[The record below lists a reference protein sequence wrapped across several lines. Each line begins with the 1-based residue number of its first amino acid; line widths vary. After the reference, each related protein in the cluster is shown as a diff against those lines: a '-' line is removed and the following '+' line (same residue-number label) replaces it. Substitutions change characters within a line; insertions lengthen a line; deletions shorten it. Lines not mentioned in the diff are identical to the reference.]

1 MKLYFKRKFAS
12 IGGKVDVLDRFGHV
26 VFTIEQE
33 AILIPKFHIYDT
45 EQNELGLVETKV
57 DSNRLTFPVYIN
69 GRYIDYIYQEF
80 EVMKP
85 KLCVRGLCWIID
97 SSLTSNK
104 FRIHLDGETLA
115 TINIIN
121 PTPGVPYEIDIKY
134 ERDTIMV
141 LAVMIALK
149 CTYLKNRY

>member
-1 MKLYFKRKFAS
+1 MKFYFKKRFLSSANYN
-12 IGGKVDVLDRFGHV
+12 VLDRFGQV
-26 VFTIEQE
+26 VFTIEQKE
-33 AILIPKFHIYDT
+33 ISLFPKFHIYDT
-45 EQNELGLVETKV
+45 EHNEIGLIKTKV

-80 EVMKP
+80 EVLKP
-85 KLCVRGLCWIID
+85 KLCVKGLCWIID

-115 TINIIN
+115 TINKFN

-149 CTYLKNRY
+149 CTYLKSRH

>member
-1 MKLYFKRKFAS
+1 MKLYFKSKFN
-12 IGGKVDVLDRFGHV
+12 KYFTYDVLDRFGNI
-26 VFTIEQE
+26 VFTINQE
-33 AILIPKFHIYDT
+33 RIGLYFKFRIYDT
-45 EQNELGLVETKV
+45 EHNEIGLIKTKV

-80 EVMKP
+80 EVLKP
-85 KLCVRGLCWIID
+85 KLCVKGLCWIID

-115 TINIIN
+115 TINKFN

-149 CTYLKNRY
+149 CAYLKSRH